1 MLPSNEGRGYVL
13 RRIMRRA
20 ARHAKMLG
28 FNEPVLYRTAEKVI
42 SQMAGAYP
50 ELAERASYVC
60 KVVEKEEERFIQT
73 LGNGLRIL
81 EEEVEALKKKGMS
94 VIPGEVVFRLYDTY
108 GFPVDLTADIVE
120 GQDFTLDEE
129 GFEVCMEKQR
139 RQARESWKGSGEE
152 AVNAIYRQLGEQGLE
167 SLFIGYDELES
178 SGEILALIKDGR
190 IVDSADE
197 GDEVE
202 IVLDRTPFYGES
214 GGQVGDT
221 GTLLFDQGRAD
232 IVDAQ
237 KPLENLVVHRARLR
251 SGQLQT
257 GMTVKLH
264 VDAVERR
271 ATALNHTATHIL
283 QSVLVDILGDHVKQA
298 GSLVSPSRLRFDFTH
313 FSALSAE
320 EIARIEDEVNRRIRR
335 NALVS
340 TEEMTADEA
349 IDKGATALF
358 GEKYGDTVRV
368 VSVGDFS
375 LELCGGTHV
384 KASGDIGLFKILQE
398 TGIAAGVRR
407 IEAVTGSEA
416 LNVVRQQEQTLQN
429 VADLIKSDPK
439 QLENRIG
446 KLLEQHKALE
456 REVEKLKGKLTA
468 EASDQMLD
476 KVEDVAGIPVLASR
490 IEGSDGKGLRE
501 LSDQLRDRLGSGVI
515 VLGCESGGKANLL
528 VAVTKDL
535 TNRLNAGRIIKE
547 LAAQVGGGGGGR
559 PDLAQAG
566 GSKPEK
572 LDEALGS
579 VAALIGETVGDGA

>member
-1 MLPSNEGRGYVL
+1 
-13 RRIMRRA
+13 
-20 ARHAKMLG
+20 
-28 FNEPVLYRTAEKVI
+28 
-42 SQMAGAYP
+42 
-50 ELAERASYVC
+50 
-60 KVVEKEEERFIQT
+60 
-73 LGNGLRIL
+73 
-81 EEEVEALKKKGMS
+81 
-94 VIPGEVVFRLYDTY
+94 
-108 GFPVDLTADIVE
+108 
-120 GQDFTLDEE
+120 
-129 GFEVCMEKQR
+129 
-139 RQARESWKGSGEE
+139 
-152 AVNAIYRQLGEQGLE
+152 
-167 SLFIGYDELES
+167 
-178 SGEILALIKDGR
+178 
-190 IVDSADE
+190 
-197 GDEVE
+197 
-202 IVLDRTPFYGES
+202 
-214 GGQVGDT
+214 
-221 GTLLFDQGRAD
+221 
-232 IVDAQ
+232 
-237 KPLENLVVHRARLR
+237 
-251 SGQLQT
+251 
-257 GMTVKLH
+257 MTVKLH

-320 EIARIEDEVNRRIRR
+320 EIARIEDEVNRCIRR